1 MSEPEKTGTL
11 VGWACMNPNQMKD
24 RTKAFGLRIIRLVE
38 ALPATRIANV
48 IGTQVLR
55 SGTSVGSNYRSARR
69 ARSDAEFLAKLGI
82 VEEESDETAYW
93 LEMLGEAKIV
103 SPKRL
108 EDLMKECN
116 EITAIV
122 VATIKTTKRGRK

>member
-1 MSEPEKTGTL
+1 MNQSE
-11 VGWACMNPNQMKD
+11 MKD

-38 ALPATRIANV
+38 ALPASRIANM
-48 IGTQVLR
+48 IGNQLLR
-55 SGTSVGSNYRSARR
+55 SGTSVGSNYRAARR
-69 ARSDAEFLAKLGI
+69 ARSDAEFLSKLGI

-103 SPKRL
+103 NPKRL
-108 EDLMKECN
+108 KDILGECN

-122 VATIKTTKRGRK
+122 VATIKSTKRGRG